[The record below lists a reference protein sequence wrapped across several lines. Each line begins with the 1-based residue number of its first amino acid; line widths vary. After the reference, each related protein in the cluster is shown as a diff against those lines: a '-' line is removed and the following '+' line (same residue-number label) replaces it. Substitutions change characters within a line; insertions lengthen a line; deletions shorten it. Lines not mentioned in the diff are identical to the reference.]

1 MDTKW
6 KDIVSKL
13 MAKAEDR
20 STSQEERD
28 VINSKVS
35 FLMVKYGI
43 EKAMLDAKDNTQDK
57 IVNATY
63 NIKAPYVNQKKSLL
77 YNIGVAFGV
86 VSVRSEG
93 KMVMVGYQDDV
104 EKVAMLYNLLLIQ
117 LHNGLAT
124 AEKPAYLHGKTFN
137 SSWVQ
142 GFVYEVSKRVKEAA
156 ARAKVDVRNSAS
168 GSGMDLVL
176 ADRHTAVIHAVT
188 NRFPFL
194 RNTSSSTS
202 VSSVAGYNAGKSAGA
217 RADIGN
223 ARISGARGSIG
234 R

>member
-1 MDTKW
+1 MDNKW

-13 MAKAEDR
+13 MAKAEDPA
-20 STSQEERD
+20 TNQVERD

-124 AEKPAYLHGKTFN
+124 VEKPSYVHGKTFN
-137 SSWVQ
+137 ASWVT

-156 ARAKVDVRNSAS
+156 ERAKKDVRNSAS

-176 ADRHTAVIHAVT
+176 RDRHTAVTHALAS
-188 NRFPFL
+188 RFPNL
-194 RNTSSSTS
+194 KYSSSSIS
-202 VSSVAGYNAGKSAGA
+202 VSSAAGYTAGKSAGQ

-223 ARISGARGSIG
+223 ARISGAKGAIG
-234 R
+234 N

>member
-1 MDTKW
+1 MDNKW
-6 KDIVSKL
+6 KDIVAKL
-13 MAKAEDR
+13 MAKAEDPA
-20 STSQEERD
+20 TSQEERD
-28 VINSKVS
+28 SINSKVS

-43 EKAMLDAKDNTQDK
+43 EQAMLDAKEKTQAE
-57 IVNATY
+57 IVNVTY
-63 NIKAPYVNQKKSLL
+63 NIKPPYVNQKKSLL
-77 YNIGVAFGV
+77 YSIGVVFGV

-124 AEKPAYLHGKTFN
+124 AEKPDYIHGKTFN
-137 SSWVQ
+137 TSWVQ
-142 GFVYEVSKRVKEAA
+142 GFVYEVTKRVKEAA
-156 ARAKVDVRNSAS
+156 AMAKKDVKNSAG

-176 ADRHTAVIHAVT
+176 LDRHSAVAHALTA
-188 NRFPFL
+188 RFPRL
-194 RNTSSSTS
+194 RKTSSSTS
-202 VSSVAGYNAGKSAGA
+202 VSSAAGYNAGKSAGA

-223 ARISGARGSIG
+223 ARISGARGAIG